1 MPITPTIH
9 LGVPT
14 QAGPLTVFPVWT
26 DAPAAKRAMRTTLPK
41 SASVGE
47 VGEHSEVERLQLHHT
62 GKSAFLLPGATVF
75 GGGWQHRALVH
86 GVLVDGP
93 VDLDLDVRCVEAGR
107 WHGDVGAGQGV
118 HQRRAPL
125 AVRGALRGISRDIGR
140 GRPDGNVFSER
151 QGRADQS
158 DVWNRVGRYQS
169 IGSSQSLSL
178 VEMTAVL
185 EPRVDDVLAAIPLL
199 DGQRGILV
207 GIGGHPALLEVFD
220 HTRTLAGQIPAI
232 LGGVLA
238 DAMLVPAR
246 PTPGRRARTFARRVS
261 RRRLDLSAAA
271 GAGFLAEAF
280 DDLADVEAVTTRDEH
295 LVHLSALNIRH
306 DLVAA

>member
-9 LGVPT
+9 LGVAT

-26 DAPAAKRAMRTTLPK
+26 DAPATKRALRTTLPK
-41 SASVGE
+41 GARVGE
-47 VGEHSEVERLQLHHT
+47 LGDHSEVERLQLHHT
-62 GKSAFLLPGATVF
+62 GKTTFLLPGATVF

-86 GVLVDGP
+86 GVLVEGP

-107 WHGDVGAGQGV
+107 WNGDVGAGQGV

-140 GRPDGNVFSER
+140 PRPDGNLYSER
-151 QGRADQS
+151 RNRADQG

-178 VEMTAVL
+178 VEMTSAL
-185 EPRVDDVLAAIPLL
+185 EPRLDEVLVDIPVL

-207 GIGGHPALLEVFD
+207 GVGGHPALLEVFD
-220 HTRTLAGQIPAI
+220 HTRTLAGQIRAI
-232 LGGVLA
+232 LGGVMA
-238 DAMLVPAR
+238 DAMLVPPR

-261 RRRLDLSAAA
+261 RRPLDLHGEA
-271 GAGFLAEAF
+271 GAGFVAEAF
-280 DDLADVEAVTTRDEH
+280 DDLAAVDAIATRDDH
-295 LVHLSALNIRH
+295 LVHLSALNVRH

>member
-1 MPITPTIH
+1 
-9 LGVPT
+9 
-14 QAGPLTVFPVWT
+14 
-26 DAPAAKRAMRTTLPK
+26 
-41 SASVGE
+41 
-47 VGEHSEVERLQLHHT
+47 
-62 GKSAFLLPGATVF
+62 
-75 GGGWQHRALVH
+75 
-86 GVLVDGP
+86 
-93 VDLDLDVRCVEAGR
+93 
-107 WHGDVGAGQGV
+107 
-118 HQRRAPL
+118 
-125 AVRGALRGISRDIGR
+125 
-140 GRPDGNVFSER
+140 
-151 QGRADQS
+151 
-158 DVWNRVGRYQS
+158 
-169 IGSSQSLSL
+169 
-178 VEMTAVL
+178 MTAVL

-207 GIGGHPALLEVFD
+207 GVGGHPALLEVFD
-220 HTRTLAGQIPAI
+220 HTRTLAEQIPAI

-280 DDLADVEAVTTRDEH
+280 DDLADVEAVATRDEH